1 MQTYYDAI
9 DAQLDATAGGDRQI
23 QTADAV
29 YFDIL
34 DTPVRLWAGIGSMI
48 TPDGQRWH
56 GFMGADENGGVQSLF
71 HIEPLGDVRDGAA
84 PLYEMSLHFLDEVTF
99 LELRDMAAA
108 KVKGRDVLFY
118 SVLLPKNG
126 TRALT
131 PPGDAHRLR
140 MLDTRFSVSRPMGQG
155 GETQIHRTITVL
167 AKNLNQGRSLTH
179 FGVMSDT
186 VQRARSKQL
195 FDIDGDDYCQFTG
208 KYANGYTIQIF

>member
-9 DAQLDATAGGDRQI
+9 DAQLDVTAGGDRQI

-56 GFMGADENGGVQSLF
+56 GFMGADENGEVQSLF

-84 PLYEMSLHFLDEVTF
+84 PLYEMSLHFLDEATF

-131 PPGDAHRLR
+131 PPGMRTACACWTRAFLSAGRWGRAAKPRSSARLPSWR
-140 MLDTRFSVSRPMGQG
+140 
-155 GETQIHRTITVL
+155 RT
-167 AKNLNQGRSLTH
+167 
-179 FGVMSDT
+179 
-186 VQRARSKQL
+186 
-195 FDIDGDDYCQFTG
+195 
-208 KYANGYTIQIF
+208 